1 MDPSAQIAGARKA
14 AGLTQ
19 AALARRSGTTQ
30 PAINRYERG
39 QVRPRPA
46 TLERI
51 LRSSRKRRPSEVL
64 AERRDEVLRF
74 TRERGIDNVRVFGSV
89 ARGDDDAE
97 SDIDLLVA
105 IPSTYSWFS
114 RIGLQLDLS
123 DLLGVSVDL
132 GSESEL
138 HPRIKDR
145 VLAEAR
151 PL

>member
-1 MDPSAQIAGARKA
+1 MDPSAQIVEARKA

-19 AALARRSGTTQ
+19 AALARRSRTTQ
-30 PAINRYERG
+30 SAINRYERG

-64 AERRDEVLRF
+64 AERRDEVLAF
-74 TRERGIDNVRVFGSV
+74 AREHGISSVRVFGSV
-89 ARGDDDAE
+89 ARGDDDVE
-97 SDIDLLVA
+97 SDIDLLMD
-105 IPSTYSWFS
+105 IPSDYSWFGLV
-114 RIGLQLDLS
+114 GLQLELS
-123 DLLGVSVDL
+123 DLLGVSVDV
-132 GSESEL
+132 GSESDL
-138 HPRIKDR
+138 HPRIKER